1 MKKEPYNTTHIQEID
16 LLKAVLMLLV
26 VAFHLVWFEHLHP
39 YAKQVVYTF
48 HMPGFLIISGYL
60 MKIARPLAQFLRTI
74 LWFAVPYL
82 VMESGYIVMAS
93 VLPINEHIDQLTLSV
108 FLDKLLLHPIG
119 LYWYLQTLIV
129 CGLTYYLVFRYVP
142 LKMVSRFI
150 LLGLICFCYTYFLG
164 ILSLSATLYFLAG
177 AVIRQSGLHFLN
189 LFQSSAIAVVA
200 FVLLAAFPQ
209 NLDQATVGGV
219 FIVYFALSM
228 ILWGSQYIHGWF
240 RQLLLL
246 IGRNTMLLFLFSPIF
261 TILCKQLVP
270 YLQFDPTGLVF
281 LLVSLIICTAGCL
294 AIGWLMDICRIT
306 PWFLGKNQS
315 ISSSAS

>member
-1 MKKEPYNTTHIQEID
+1 MDEKTHIQEID
-16 LLKAVLMLLV
+16 LLKAVLILLMV
-26 VAFHLVWFEHLHP
+26 TFHLVWFEHLHP

-60 MKIARPLAQFLRTI
+60 MKISKPWPQFLRTI

-82 VMESGYIVMAS
+82 VMESGYVVMAS
-93 VLPINEHIDQLTLSV
+93 VLPINEHIDQLTPGV

-129 CGLTYYLVFRYVP
+129 CGLTYYVVFRYVP
-142 LKMVSRFI
+142 LKTISRFI
-150 LLGLICFCYTYFLG
+150 LLGLIFYCYTRFLG
-164 ILSLSATLYFLAG
+164 ILTFSATLYFLAG

-189 LFQSSAIAVVA
+189 VFQSSVIAVIA

-209 NLDQATVGGV
+209 NLDQATIGGL
-219 FIVYFALSM
+219 FIVYCAMSA
-228 ILWGSQYIHGWF
+228 ILWGSQYVHGRF

-261 TILCKQLVP
+261 TILCKQFVP
-270 YLQFDPTGLVF
+270 YVQFDPTGLVF
-281 LLVSLIICTAGCL
+281 LVVSLAFCTAGCL
-294 AIGWLMDICRIT
+294 AIGWLMDRCRIT
-306 PWFLGKNQS
+306 PWFLGKDQS